1 MSNFECIK
9 RLGIR
14 LKDRNGNTIL
24 NRLIDQYN
32 IPALITLIQ
41 MDSGIK
47 TFRNNRN
54 QTPQEYIKSLLKIIA
69 DKYDAN
75 TLKSRII
82 KYGYILMSYLEPTA
96 LTNVDLE
103 LYTSEE
109 FIVTIIKYNI
119 CMFNEFLWFHM
130 LKFNNFLTMDE
141 LMAVLKSMGFV
152 GGATGLTQLETSIF
166 HFPVETGDS
175 DTRSGDRDGRRTC
188 RPAGPS
194 DCPSVSAVGI
204 AIGALSLP

>member
-1 MSNFECIK
+1 
-9 RLGIR
+9 
-14 LKDRNGNTIL
+14 
-24 NRLIDQYN
+24 
-32 IPALITLIQ
+32 
-41 MDSGIK
+41 MDPGIK

-54 QTPQEYIKSLLKIIA
+54 QTPQEYINSLLKIIA

-96 LTNVDLE
+96 LVNIDLD

-130 LKFNNFLTMDE
+130 LEFNNFLTVDE
-141 LMAVLKSMGFV
+141 LMTVLKHMGITTLK
-152 GGATGLTQLETSIF
+152 AIDLSSLKTLLASKI
-166 HFPVETGDS
+166 
-175 DTRSGDRDGRRTC
+175 DTVVDKIEQR
-188 RPAGPS
+188 
-194 DCPSVSAVGI
+194 I
-204 AIGALSLP
+204 EK